1 MPRLRPL
8 VPILLLALAGCAG
21 EAPPAPPA
29 EAAPAPVAAQAPEM
43 DWRDCR
49 FEGLAVPVP
58 GKLFVVDAGQP
69 LEDAEPGRETIRR
82 VDVLVPGPV
91 ALLLTAPDAT
101 AWLVRPG
108 PETQV
113 VAILASGP
121 APQRI
126 TGQGLGPHRLE
137 RSTAFG
143 HACGRHWLPGEPGP
157 ELREVVEEVFG
168 RPYDAAYR
176 MRIGSVIIGGT
187 EPPAE
192 LLGH

>member
-8 VPILLLALAGCAG
+8 APILLLALAGCAG
-21 EAPPAPPA
+21 EAPPPPPA
-29 EAAPAPVAAQAPEM
+29 EAAPAPVAEAKDAI
-43 DWRDCR
+43 DWRGCR

-58 GKLFVVDAGQP
+58 GKLFVVDAGAP
-69 LEDAEPGRETIRR
+69 LDDAEPGRETIRR
-82 VDVLVPGPV
+82 VDVLVPGQV

-101 AWLVRPG
+101 AWFVRPS
-108 PETQV
+108 PSTEV
-113 VAILASGP
+113 VAIFASGP

-143 HACGRHWLPGEPGP
+143 QACGRHWLPGEPGP
-157 ELREVVEEVFG
+157 ELAQAVEEIFG

-187 EPPAE
+187 ERAPE
-192 LLGH
+192 LLGD